1 MISRT
6 RRTGGFV
13 LQRNAMT
20 SLQVAVQQIP
30 VASIVAGDN
39 DRKSFDPERLQ
50 ELADDIAQQGLLSPI
65 RVRPIPDGRL
75 ELVFGERRLR
85 AVKLLGW
92 SEIPGSIVDMDA
104 ETASAEMLSENLHRQ
119 ALNPIDEARAYKVR
133 MDRFG
138 WDVST
143 CGEKARVS
151 KDRVK
156 QRLDLLRLGEDIQ
169 HLIRSGNV
177 SLNYA
182 LAMVGL
188 DRNRQQVALGFLVAP
203 SRPDIDKF
211 RSICGQMLLDQ
222 SQDKLFDDFELRVQ
236 NVEESEKAP
245 SIRIPVDTS
254 LPPMRG
260 GGTAAGSI
268 TQYIADLTASPD
280 PKHKEA
286 AKVVGTVLAGLMG
299 CNCARPTDEDIRKLL
314 QASGLQSS

>member
-1 MISRT
+1 
-6 RRTGGFV
+6 
-13 LQRNAMT
+13 MT
-20 SLQVAVQQIP
+20 SPQVAVQQIP

-39 DRKSFDPERLQ
+39 DRKSFDSERLQ

-65 RVRPIPDGRL
+65 RVRPIPNGRF
-75 ELVFGERRLR
+75 EIVFGERRLR

-92 SEIPGSIVDMDA
+92 TKITGTIVEMDA

-119 ALNPIDEARAYKVR
+119 ALNPIDEGRAYKVR

-169 HLIRSGNV
+169 YLIRSGNV
-177 SLNYA
+177 PLNYA

-188 DRNRQQVALGFLVAP
+188 DRNRQQIALRFLVAP

-211 RSICGQMLLDQ
+211 RSICGQMLVDQ
-222 SQDKLFDDFELRVQ
+222 DQNKLFDDFELQ
-236 NVEESEKAP
+236 LQQYEQVEVKRARKVLNPKSTKLVDNLANYISDVDNSKTPNRFDYWVLFTPSEIIELK
-245 SIRIPVDTS
+245 
-254 LPPMRG
+254 G
-260 GGTAAGSI
+260 
-268 TQYIADLTASPD
+268 
-280 PKHKEA
+280 
-286 AKVVGTVLAGLMG
+286 
-299 CNCARPTDEDIRKLL
+299 LL
-314 QASGLQSS
+314 QQAGTTSAEAQNER